1 VPEKLV
7 ISIVDD
13 DESVRQSTM
22 DLFNAMGFRAVAFS
36 RADDFLS
43 SNHLHDTSCL
53 IADVQ
58 MPGMTGIDL
67 FNRLIDSG
75 NSIPTI
81 LITAYPDDADRTRAL
96 KAGVIGYLVKPY
108 KLDDLLSCVRSA
120 LDSRERKAEL

>member
-1 VPEKLV
+1 MSKVPL

-22 DLFNAMGFRAVAFS
+22 DLFNAMGFTAAAFS
-36 RADDFLS
+36 CADDFLS

-67 FNRLIDSG
+67 HNRLIGSG

-108 KLDDLLSCVRSA
+108 NLDDLLSCVRSA
-120 LDSRERKAEL
+120 LDSSKREAEL

>member
-1 VPEKLV
+1 MPEKLV

-22 DLFNAMGFRAVAFS
+22 DLFKALGFEVVAFP
-36 RADDFLS
+36 RAADFLCS
-43 SNHLHDTSCL
+43 DHLHNTCCL

-67 FNRLIDSG
+67 HKRLIESG

-81 LITAYPDDADRTRAL
+81 LITAYPDDTDRTRAL

-108 KLDDLLSCVRSA
+108 SREDLLSCVRSA
-120 LDSRERKAEL
+120 LDSRR

>member
-1 VPEKLV
+1 MSEKLV
-7 ISIVDD
+7 VSIVDD

-22 DLFNAMGFRAVAFS
+22 DLFNAMGFKAAAFS
-36 RADDFLS
+36 CADDFLS
-43 SNHLHDTSCL
+43 SNQLHGTCCL

-108 KLDDLLSCVRSA
+108 NLDDLLSCVRSA
-120 LDSRERKAEL
+120 LDSSKREAEL

>member
-1 VPEKLV
+1 VPEKLI

-13 DESVRQSTM
+13 DESVRQSAM
-22 DLFNAMGFRAVAFS
+22 DLFNAMGFKAVAFS
-36 RADDFLS
+36 CADDFLS
-43 SNHLHDTSCL
+43 SNHLHGTCCL

-120 LDSRERKAEL
+120 LDSPERQAEL

>member
-1 VPEKLV
+1 MPEKLI

-13 DESVRQSTM
+13 DESVRQSGM
-22 DLFNAMGFRAVAFS
+22 DLFNAMGFKAVAFS
-36 RADDFLS
+36 CADDFLS
-43 SNHLHDTSCL
+43 SNQLHGTCCL

-67 FNRLIDSG
+67 YNRLIDLG